1 MKKLVYTSALSIIVA
16 AGAVAQSNITQYN
29 FDRVG
34 NFMLANPAA
43 YQPYRAVVGV
53 PGISALAT
61 TVHNP
66 SFDLNV
72 ALGPDLDGQESVDYI
87 LDNIQQ
93 GDRLLIGQSIDLM
106 YVGFRT
112 GNGFWS
118 LGVQSKTY
126 VNFEYPIDF
135 IELAVYGSASDQV
148 GGTLNMKDNFTEVNS
163 YINYHLGYQHE
174 LMDGR
179 LRVGGR
185 FKWLQGVG
193 HASLAKSDLD
203 ATLNSDEW
211 TFNTDIEANIGAA
224 IDYQNTGAGLDPM
237 GVLFGDNRGWAFD
250 LGVSYEILPRLEI
263 SAAAT
268 DIGSITWKSNT
279 TTYRSKGEFTWD
291 GADYN
296 YGSEGGGINGD
307 SLLND
312 IIEAL
317 EFQETTGETFTTSL
331 PSNYTIGVRYDITRK
346 HGFAGTYQMNQWRG
360 RTYQNFGVSYIGNWS
375 KWFSFYASYALIE
388 GDNTNIGVGF
398 SANLGPIQLYIM
410 TDDIYLATGENLNH
424 ANFRFGMNI
433 ALYRKD
439 LRGYDLE
446 IEEVEVASPPV
457 QENSDNSESQ
467 ENND

>member
-1 MKKLVYTSALSIIVA
+1 MKKLFYTSALSIIVA

-29 FDRVG
+29 FERVG
-34 NFMLANPAA
+34 NFLVDNPAS
-43 YQPYRAVVGV
+43 YQPYRAVVGI

-61 TVHNP
+61 TIHNP
-66 SFDLNV
+66 AFDLNT
-72 ALGPDLDGQESVDYI
+72 ALSPDLDANETVDYI
-87 LDNIQQ
+87 LDNVSQ
-93 GDRLLIGQSIDLM
+93 GDRLFIGQSVDLM

-112 GNGFWS
+112 GKGFWS
-118 LGVQSKTY
+118 LGIQSKTY

-135 IELAVYGSASDQV
+135 IELAHYGSASDEV
-148 GGTLNMKDNFTEVNS
+148 GGTLNMSNNYSEVNS
-163 YINYHLGYQHE
+163 YINYHVGYQHE
-174 LMDGR
+174 LMDGK

-185 FKWLQGVG
+185 FKWLQGVA
-193 HASLAKSDLD
+193 HASLLKSDLD

-224 IDYQNTGAGLDPM
+224 VDLNNTAALDPM
-237 GVLFGDNRGWAFD
+237 NVLFGDNRGYAFD
-250 LGVSYEILPRLEI
+250 LGVSYEVMPNLEI

-268 DIGSITWKSNT
+268 DIGSITWSANT
-279 TTYRSKGEFTWD
+279 ATYRSKGQYTWD

-307 SLLND
+307 SIFSD
-312 IIEAL
+312 IIDAL
-317 EFQETTGETFTTSL
+317 EFVETTGETFTTTL
-331 PSNYTIGVRYDITRK
+331 PSNITLGARYDITRK
-346 HGFAGTYQMNQWRG
+346 HGFAGTFQMNQWRG

-375 KWFSFYASYALIE
+375 KWFSFYANYSLIE

-424 ANFRFGMNI
+424 ANFRFGMNV

-439 LRGYDLE
+439 LRGYDPE
-446 IEEVEVASPPV
+446 IEEVEVASPPMN
-457 QENSDNSESQ
+457 ENSDNSESQ